1 MKIAIPT
8 AEGRLAMHFGHC
20 NSFRII
26 ETDESGAVVAEE
38 DHPAPPHQPGLLPR
52 WLGEKGVD
60 LVIAGGMGRRAQD
73 LFEQAGVK
81 VLVGAPAGDPAQI
94 VRSYLGDELE
104 TGDNICA
111 H

>member
-20 NSFRII
+20 ATFHIVEVEDGSI
-26 ETDESGAVVAEE
+26 VAEE
-38 DHPAPPHQPGLLPR
+38 DHSAPPHQPGLLPR
-52 WLGEKGVD
+52 WLGERGVD
-60 LVIAGGMGRRAQD
+60 LVIAGGMGSRAQGLFRRA
-73 LFEQAGVK
+73 GVE
-81 VLVGAPAGDPAQI
+81 VVVGAPSADPTDI
-94 VRSYLGDELE
+94 VKAYLADELE